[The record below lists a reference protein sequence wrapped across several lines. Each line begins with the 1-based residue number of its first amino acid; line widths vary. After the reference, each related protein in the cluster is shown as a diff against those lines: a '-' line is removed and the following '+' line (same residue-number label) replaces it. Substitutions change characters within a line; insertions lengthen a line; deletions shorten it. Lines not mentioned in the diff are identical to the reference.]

1 MIEPII
7 LLTFMV
13 GLISGLLGGIT
24 GAGGGLI
31 VAPYLILIGLPPSSA
46 VATPK
51 LAGVGVGIGSLL
63 KFRNTSYIDMYWVKR
78 LLPITLVAALLG
90 SLLLLRMPEW
100 LIKIISLGFSIEI
113 AIQLLIDRKTG
124 LVNRKTS
131 KNHQKIGYILY
142 SVVETLRGA
151 IGSGIGT
158 LNLAIMM
165 SLFGMEAVSA
175 NAVKRFVTF
184 PSFVVSLAVIIP
196 NGLISWGHGLA
207 LLLGT
212 AIGGYVGA
220 HIAIEKGSLFVKR
233 AFLVVVVI
241 LAITALIM

>member
-1 MIEPII
+1 MIDLVII
-7 LLTFMV
+7 LTFVV
-13 GLISGLLGGIT
+13 GLFSGLLGGVT

-63 KFRNTSYIDMYWVKR
+63 KFRKTKLINWYWVKR
-78 LLPITLVAALLG
+78 LLPITIVAAFAG
-90 SLLLLRMPEW
+90 SMLLLRMPEW
-100 LIKIISLGFSIEI
+100 LIKVISLGFSLEI
-113 AIQLLIDRKTG
+113 AIQLLLDRKSG
-124 LVNRKTS
+124 LENRKTS
-131 KNHQKIGYILY
+131 KTKRKIGYFLY

-158 LNLAIMM
+158 LNMAIMM
-165 SLFGMEAVSA
+165 SFFGMEAVSA
-175 NAVKRFVTF
+175 NAIKRFVTL
-184 PSFVVSLAVIIP
+184 PSFVASLSVIIP
-196 NGLISWGHGLA
+196 NGLINWNHGTA

-212 AIGGYVGA
+212 AIGGYFGA
-220 HIAIEKGSLFVKR
+220 HVAIKKGNEFVKK
-233 AFLVVVVI
+233 AFLITVVI